1 MTAEAILL
9 ISSLGFWAF
18 FGRRRFLVAKKDL
31 SQLNQTWASF
41 FIRSGSILGQIFAD
55 VFASFKLPGVFDN
68 NN

>member
-1 MTAEAILL
+1 M
-9 ISSLGFWAF
+9 
-18 FGRRRFLVAKKDL
+18 VAKKGPESAEPDL
-31 SQLNQTWASF
+31 GVF